1 MFSYIY
7 ADGRGHVNYLIG
19 ATTKAGIET
28 LALDYISNMIR
39 GDVGYAPVGAPPPA
53 KEIQDVLN
61 ACAKQDAYKAI
72 EAWNAYAM
80 VILKH
85 SVSCHKIEQ
94 FSIIE

>member
-19 ATTKAGIET
+19 SKTKPGIET

-39 GDVGYAPVGAPPPA
+39 GDVGYAPAGSPAPP
-53 KEIQDVLN
+53 KEAQAVLD

-94 FSIIE
+94 FSIVE